1 MIIQYKSV
9 LLFSFIFF
17 FLNVS
22 AQDKDCKVK
31 ELDNGSIIVQ
41 YCISKLYDELGN
53 KFIQIEDSTTT
64 VDHIDYKKC
73 ISLMKDVQKH
83 NLFTGDA
90 KSEIVRAISDNEWII
105 YYYTDNPWPVKNSDC
120 VSRMTFTENEEE
132 KTATFKLV
140 AAPSEYEKGNVNRM
154 THYNIIYTFKDLG
167 NGEVKI
173 IMKGKSSPPVKV
185 PMWLIKSAF
194 PSAPANAIRKFVKL
208 AKE

>member
-1 MIIQYKSV
+1 MIIQYKSA

-22 AQDKDCKVK
+22 AQDRDCKVK

-64 VDHIDYKKC
+64 VDHIDLKKC

-83 NLFTGDA
+83 KLFTGDA
-90 KSEIVRAISDNEWII
+90 KSKIVRSISPNEWII
-105 YYYTDNPWPVKNSDC
+105 YYYMDNPWPIENSDC
-120 VSRMTFTENEEE
+120 VSRMTFTENKEE
-132 KTATFKLV
+132 KTATFTLV
-140 AAPSEYEKGNVNRM
+140 ATPSEYVKGDVNRM
-154 THYNIIYTFKDLG
+154 THFNVVYTFKDLE
-167 NGEVKI
+167 NGKVKI
-173 IMKGKSSPPVKV
+173 TMVGKSSPPVKV

-194 PSAPANAIRKFVKL
+194 PSAPANAIRKLVEL
-208 AKE
+208 IKE